1 MANRT
6 GTYIAFAA
14 EGGKNV
20 TDTDFKY
27 YNLLKGWNKMKN
39 REFNIVNSHEKIRQI
54 SRWSS
59 ESTIVKTL
67 KERMRASKRFML
79 LVGDKTRLDDDYIP
93 FEIEYAIKECRL
105 PVIIC
110 FVNERNRL
118 TTKTYTSELDKLIPQ
133 LLKDLMKSNEVRTIL
148 IPFRE
153 RIMSKALDDFDVN
166 NMPKYSSGL
175 YNDIVYESIYNRGE
189 I

>member
-1 MANRT
+1 MPNRT

-20 TDTDFKY
+20 TETDFRF

-39 REFNIVNSHEKIRQI
+39 RDFKIVNSHEKIRQI
-54 SRWSS
+54 RGWSS
-59 ESTIVKTL
+59 EPTIVKTL
-67 KERMRASKRFML
+67 KARMKASKRFML
-79 LVGDKTRLDDDYIP
+79 LVGDKTRFDDDYIP
-93 FEIEYAIKECRL
+93 FEIEYAVKECGL

-110 FVNERNRL
+110 FVNERKRL
-118 TTKTYTSELDKLIPQ
+118 TKNTYRAELDLLIPKT
-133 LLKDLMKSNEVRTIL
+133 LKDLMKTDEVKTIH

-153 RIMSKALDDFDVN
+153 RIMSKALDDFDIN
-166 NMPKYSSGL
+166 NMPNHSSGL
-175 YNDIVYESIYNRGE
+175 YLESVYDNIYLKGE

>member
-1 MANRT
+1 MPNRT

-20 TDTDFKY
+20 TETDFRY

-54 SRWSS
+54 RGWSS
-59 ESTIVKTL
+59 EPTIVKTL
-67 KERMRASKRFML
+67 KGRMKASKRFML
-79 LVGDKTRLDDDYIP
+79 LVGEKTRLDDDYIP
-93 FEIEYAIKECRL
+93 FEIEFAVKECHL

-110 FVNERNRL
+110 FVNEKQRL
-118 TTKTYTSELDKLIPQ
+118 TPKTYKSALDTLIPKA
-133 LLKDLMKSNEVRTIL
+133 LKDLMAKNEVKTIH

-153 RIMSKALDDFDVN
+153 RIISKALDDFDFN
-166 NMPKYSSGL
+166 NMPKHSSGL
-175 YNDIVYESIYNRGE
+175 YNDSVYESIYNQGE

>member
-20 TDTDFKY
+20 TETDFKY

-54 SRWSS
+54 RGWSS
-59 ESTIVKTL
+59 EPTIVKTL
-67 KERMRASKRFML
+67 KERMKASKRFML

-93 FEIEYAIKECRL
+93 FEIEYAVKECGL

-118 TTKTYTSELDKLIPQ
+118 TTKTYRSELDKLIPQ
-133 LLKDLMKSNEVRTIL
+133 SLKDLMKNNEVKTIH

-153 RIMSKALDDFDVN
+153 RIMSKALDDFDFN
-166 NMPKYSSGL
+166 NMPKHSNGL
-175 YNDIVYESIYNRGE
+175 YNDIVYDSIYDKVE